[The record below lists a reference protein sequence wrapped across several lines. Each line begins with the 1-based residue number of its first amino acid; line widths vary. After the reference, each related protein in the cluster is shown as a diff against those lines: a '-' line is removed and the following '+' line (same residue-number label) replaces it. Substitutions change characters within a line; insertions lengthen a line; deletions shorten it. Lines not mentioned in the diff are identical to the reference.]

1 MLDLVEFNEG
11 KRPYSPMR
19 RQAFCPTMKRE
30 ENETSGMGF
39 KDGFVN
45 RTPSS
50 NMLLGVKGGGDA

>member
-11 KRPYSPMR
+11 KQPYSPMR
-19 RQAFCPTMKRE
+19 RQASCPTMTRE
-30 ENETSGMGF
+30 ENETTGMGL

-45 RTPSS
+45 RPPS